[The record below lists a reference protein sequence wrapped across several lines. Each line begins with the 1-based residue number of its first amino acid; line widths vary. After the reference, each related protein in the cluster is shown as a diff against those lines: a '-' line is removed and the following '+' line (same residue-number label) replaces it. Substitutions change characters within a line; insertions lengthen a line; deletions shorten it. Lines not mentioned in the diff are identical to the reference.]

1 MGLVF
6 QRAAGQT
13 VETAAV
19 HTRRP
24 CLPRPGRDR
33 RGRRGTGPSR
43 LGPQPQRRLAGRLA
57 FHHRVNCNPEGPQ
70 GSARG
75 GDRSLR
81 AANLGGCA
89 GRNSRPPPVRD
100 PPAPRKPGIRSPLN
114 HRKPGVSA
122 PLAASPG
129 VPPPHSPLQTRGHC
143 PPPRQ
148 SGIPPFPAGP
158 GSPPAPG
165 TPQARQSLF
174 VPSPTANQGSLPSAP
189 RPSQF
194 RTPSQPQTVARPGDP
209 RSQLPPAGS
218 QLPPQSPDLRGG
230 GNAGWGLSRAA
241 PLPSSRGGRTP
252 PSAAPPPGRAFRGD
266 QAPGHGRE
274 PQTATLGFLRAR
286 GLGTFL
292 GFAANGR

>member
-129 VPPPHSPLQTRGHC
+129 VPPPHTAHCKLGVTAPHPANPGFPPSRLARDLPPPPGHPKPDNLCLCPRPLQTRD
-143 PPPRQ
+143 
-148 SGIPPFPAGP
+148 PFLP
-158 GSPPAPG
+158 PPAP
-165 TPQARQSLF
+165 ASL
-174 VPSPTANQGSLPSAP
+174 G
-189 RPSQF
+189 
-194 RTPSQPQTVARPGDP
+194 
-209 RSQLPPAGS
+209 
-218 QLPPQSPDLRGG
+218 
-230 GNAGWGLSRAA
+230 
-241 PLPSSRGGRTP
+241 PLPSRRPSHARETPDPNCPRRGPNSSLNPRTCGGGGTQVGVYHALHRSQARGEAGP
-252 PSAAPPPGRAFRGD
+252 HQVLPLLLAARFAVTKPPGTAESRRRPPWASCE
-266 QAPGHGRE
+266 RE
-274 PQTATLGFLRAR
+274 DLGLS
-286 GLGTFL
+286 
-292 GFAANGR
+292 